1 MSRIAYLD
9 IIGGI
14 SGDMILSAM
23 LDIGINREDLER
35 ELTKIVPGQ
44 FQLIANKTTR
54 GAITATHLDVRLP
67 DESDH
72 RLDWQD
78 FDNCIETSGLPDH
91 DLDLIR
97 TIFHC
102 LRAAEAEAHNAP
114 EGNTHLH
121 ELGSLDTLIDIAGAI
136 IGLRLLGVKSLHASP
151 IPASTGMSASSHGKV
166 ASFAPATMAIIKKH
180 QIPVRVSA
188 INPPAG
194 ESVTPTG
201 ASIIASLAE
210 FNPTTMTVEMFGYG
224 AGTRNTDTP
233 PNVVG
238 LWIGESNDK
247 SSLVE
252 RAAANI
258 GVETQSDV
266 MLIETNLD
274 DMTGEETAYAMQM
287 MFDVGAIDV
296 WTTPIQMKKSRPGVI
311 LSAIANQQDL
321 ALVSNAF
328 FNHTSTLGIRIRQL
342 ERLVADR
349 EICSVQTEYG
359 PIRVKLRKINGTV
372 TQIAPEYDDCANA
385 ATKLG
390 MPIREIEEAA
400 RTAFN
405 QTQNPNQHHGD

>member
-1 MSRIAYLD
+1 MPRIAYLD

-14 SGDMILSAM
+14 SGDMLMSAM
-23 LDIGINREDLER
+23 LDAGVSRRDLER
-35 ELTKIVPGQ
+35 ELTKIVPRP

-67 DESDH
+67 DESAH

-78 FDNCIETSGLPDH
+78 FENCIETSKLPDQ
-91 DLDLIR
+91 DLDKIR
-97 TIFHC
+97 AIFHC
-102 LRAAEAEAHNAP
+102 LRTAEAEAHNAP
-114 EGNTHLH
+114 EANTHLH
-121 ELGSLDTLIDIAGAI
+121 ELGSLDTLIDIAGAV
-136 IGLRLLGVKSLHASP
+136 IGLRLLGVESLHASS
-151 IPASTGMSASSHGKV
+151 IPASTGMSASSHGKT

-188 INPPAG
+188 TNPPAG
-194 ESVTPTG
+194 ESITPTG
-201 ASIIASLAE
+201 ASIVASLAE
-210 FNPTTMTVEMFGYG
+210 FNPTTMTLETVGYG

-238 LWIGESNDK
+238 LWIGGSNDK
-247 SSLVE
+247 GSLVE
-252 RAAANI
+252 RTAANI

-274 DMTGEETAYAMQM
+274 DMTGEELAYGMKM
-287 MFDVGAIDV
+287 LFDVGAIDV
-296 WTTPIQMKKSRPGVI
+296 WATPIQMKKSRPGVI

-321 ALVSNAF
+321 TRVSSAF
-328 FNHTSTLGIRIRQL
+328 FKHTSTLGIRIRQL
-342 ERLVADR
+342 DRLVADR

-359 PIRVKLRKINGTV
+359 PIRVKLRKVNGTV

-385 ATKLG
+385 ATNYG
-390 MPIREIEEAA
+390 VPISEIAEAA

-405 QTQNPNQHHGD
+405 QTKSPNQHHGD